1 MLRFL
6 ILFLICFSY
15 GKTQQNFDVIGCG
28 GFIKSET
35 DINYK
40 VVRIQL
46 ITKDGIPIYTTEAA
60 PVNGY
65 YMIPVYERGEYIL
78 KLLPPSG
85 WSFDPSQIELN
96 IDGETDPCTLNHD
109 LNFAFRGF
117 GLAGRVI
124 SAGNIGGGGGG
135 PAGVTLTL
143 YQDNKK
149 LNETKSKVD
158 GTFEFFDVLPGQYTV
173 KGSHDH
179 WKFITSTSDVQLS
192 KERWEIEQP
201 LVVRGYTIKGNIIHQ
216 SSPLIS
222 IDVLLFRTSSN
233 NNLPTPTC
241 SNDGPLTTNELAL
254 LPPTVN
260 AQNFVCRTRT
270 NAKGEYIFDDVPVG
284 LYIVLPI
291 YSTPTLEVVFI
302 PDQKAITI
310 THKDFLV
317 QTPFETGTISF
328 HGRVVKSTKA
338 DKLIPLSNAQ
348 IYIDGKA
355 CCQTDTNG
363 LFKLTHIR
371 PTGSIKIRSEL
382 DGYKFKELTHTVNL
396 NRLIGIGD
404 SSTSLTLS
412 PEKVRVTG
420 RVQCSSTRKQTIR
433 YTDSEKKIV
442 EKFEVEPNTEYTI
455 YVNPGVYIFSPEL
468 SDAEIRSGVHLT
480 PEEIDV
486 DVSHGSP
493 IDQINFSQLKAKL
506 NGIIHCIDDCQNDLP
521 KLELTSRSG
530 VIHKIDY
537 IQNPSK
543 TNEIHFEQDNLLP
556 GKYSVSLIKS
566 KQNDKY
572 CWKESQLE
580 VDLSNSNKTIKFEQI
595 GFKLRIHLQTSNKVL
610 LKINQIK
617 ENTFTNSM
625 DLISGLNEI
634 CLPNHGSYELIP
646 SSCMKFE
653 NEKYFYDTSKSSSL
667 TPIELIPIKYQ
678 VFVYIQAEND
688 DQSTEKFPVLIR
700 NLKQNDEFTVDLQK
714 DKTKWTGSFWAKHGE
729 QYGIFPRSEIWL
741 FEPEQNTIT
750 ISSDNCQSNQVKFV
764 ARRGLFINGSTYP
777 PVVDAN
783 VSLYIASTDNQDEKS
798 IDIDGQSMNLLLSS
812 WTKSDGTYTFGPLSN
827 TRSYHVV
834 IKKAG
839 HVFTRKSAS
848 SLYDFNSEK
857 LASILVQI
865 KDIDG
870 VFLLLSSQT
879 NNMRRRTAT
888 TDSTGEVLFEDLQPG
903 TYYIRPQ
910 LREYKFQPEDAQI
923 ELKSGDEVI
932 TKFQFERIAFSCYGQ
947 ITSLNNEPESGLIID
962 AIGIEQ
968 CESVT
973 RESAKTD
980 INGQFRLRALQPGC
994 RYRLQYRSNP
1004 TESTQTDIIQIE
1016 PKNKII
1022 EIIDSDLYHIHLY
1035 TIKRPSDVDIN
1046 VFIQT
1051 QTQFLNQL
1059 KVKLYKTSQRESP
1072 IQTVTLTNSP
1082 FAYFNSIPLD
1092 NENYILR
1099 VDSPLSTSVY
1109 NYIQPEISF
1118 TANQTF
1124 LFFTFNYQPRL
1135 KIYDGETGLTGS
1147 YSAFIIAL
1155 LIIALIFKYETL
1167 LPFAKSSY
1175 GYVREIFLPS
1185 LIKKSS
1191 SALSSSQTNDQNVKT
1206 SSSFNTINTKTS
1218 TTNLNNDNI
1227 GLTSDSKRRAR
1238 VAD

>member
-6 ILFLICFSY
+6 ILFFICFSY
-15 GKTQQNFDVIGCG
+15 GKTQPNSDVIGCG

-60 PVNGY
+60 PINGY
-65 YMIPVYERGEYIL
+65 YMIPVYERGEYML

-85 WSFDPSQIELN
+85 WSFEPSQIELN
-96 IDGETDPCTLNHD
+96 IDGETDPCTQNHD
-109 LNFAFRGF
+109 LNFVFKGF

-124 SAGNIGGGGGG
+124 SAGSASSMGGG

-149 LNETKSKVD
+149 LNETKSKSD
-158 GTFEFFDVLPGQYTV
+158 GSFEFFDVLPGQYTV

-179 WKFITSTSDVQLS
+179 WKFLTAVSHVQLS
-192 KERWEIEQP
+192 KERWEIEHP
-201 LVVRGYTIKGNIIHQ
+201 IVVRGYTLKGNVVHQ

-222 IDVLLFRTSSN
+222 IDILLFRTSSSD
-233 NNLPTPTC
+233 NLPTPTC
-241 SNDGPLTTNELAL
+241 SNDGPLNKNELAL

-260 AQNFVCRTRT
+260 SQNFICRTRT
-270 NAKGEYIFDDVPVG
+270 NAKGEYVFDDVPIG

-291 YSTPTLEVVFI
+291 YSTPSLDIVFI
-302 PDQKAITI
+302 PDQKAITV
-310 THKDFLV
+310 THKDFLI

-328 HGRVVKSTKA
+328 HGRVVKSTKT
-338 DKLIPLSNAQ
+338 DKLIPLANAQ
-348 IYIDGKA
+348 ISIDGKPY
-355 CCQTDTNG
+355 CQTDSNG
-363 LFKLTHIR
+363 LFKLKHIR
-371 PTGSIKIRSEL
+371 PSGTIKIKSEL
-382 DGYKFKELTHTVNL
+382 DGYIFKELTHSINL

-404 SSTSLTLS
+404 TSTALVLS

-433 YTDSEKKIV
+433 YTDTEKKTI
-442 EKFEVEPNTEYTI
+442 ERFEVEPNTEYSI
-455 YVNPGVYIFSPEL
+455 YINPGIYTFSPEL
-468 SDAEIRSGVHLT
+468 SDADVRAGVHLT
-480 PEEIDV
+480 PEIIDV
-486 DVSHGSP
+486 DVSQASP

-506 NGIIHCIDDCQNDLP
+506 NGVIHCIDDCQNDLSQI
-521 KLELTSRSG
+521 ELTSRSG
-530 VIHKIDY
+530 IANKIDL
-537 IQNPSK
+537 IKNPSK

-556 GKYSVSLIKS
+556 GKFSVSLIKS
-566 KQNDKY
+566 KQTDKY

-580 VDLSNSNKTIKFEQI
+580 VDLSNANKTIRFEQI
-595 GFKLRIHLQTSNKVL
+595 GFKLRIYLQTSNKVT
-610 LKINQIK
+610 LKINQLK
-617 ENTFTNSM
+617 ENSYTNTI

-653 NEKYFYDTSKSSSL
+653 KDKYSFDTSKSSSL
-667 TPIELIPIKYQ
+667 TPIELIPSEYR
-678 VFVYIQAEND
+678 VFVSIQTDDN
-688 DQSTEKFPVLIR
+688 DQSTTTFPVLIR
-700 NLKQNDEFTVDLQK
+700 NLKQNDEITLDLQK
-714 DKTKWTGSFWAKHGE
+714 ENTKWTGSFWAKNGE
-729 QYGIFPRSEIWL
+729 QFSIFPRSDIWL
-741 FEPEQNTIT
+741 FEPDHQTIT
-750 ISSDNCQSNQVKFV
+750 ISSDTCQSNQVKFL
-764 ARRGLFINGSTYP
+764 ARRGLFINGVTDP
-777 PVVDAN
+777 PVTDAN
-783 VSLYIASTDNQDEKS
+783 VSLYTIASENTKNDQT
-798 IDIDGQSMNLLLSS
+798 IDVNGKSMNLLLST
-812 WTKSDGTYTFGPLSN
+812 WTKSDGTYTFGPLLNSP
-827 TRSYHVV
+827 SYHVV
-834 IKKAG
+834 IQKTG
-839 HVFTRKSAS
+839 HVFTRKSSS
-848 SLYDFNSEK
+848 SLYDFKTEK

-865 KDIDG
+865 QDIDG
-870 VFLLLSSQT
+870 VFLLLTSST

-888 TDSTGEVLFEDLQPG
+888 TDSTGEVLFSDLQSG
-903 TYYIRPQ
+903 KYYLRPQ
-910 LREYKFQPEDAQI
+910 LREYKFHPEDAHI
-923 ELKSGDEVI
+923 ELQSGDEVK
-932 TKFQFERIAFSCYGQ
+932 TKFQVERVAFSCYGQ

-1004 TESTQTDIIQIE
+1004 SESSQTDVLQIE

-1022 EIIDSDLYHIHLY
+1022 EIMNDDVNHIHLY

-1059 KVKLYKTSQRESP
+1059 KVKLYKSSQRESP

-1082 FAYFNSIPLD
+1082 FAYFNSVPLD
-1092 NENYILR
+1092 NESYILR

-1109 NYIQPEISF
+1109 NYIQPEVSF

-1124 LFFTFNYQPRL
+1124 LFFTFNFQPRL

-1155 LIIALIFKYETL
+1155 MIIALIFKYETI
-1167 LPFAKSSY
+1167 LPFARSFY
-1175 GYVREIFLPS
+1175 GYARETLLPN

-1191 SALSSSQTNDQNVKT
+1191 SVLSSNQTNDQNSKVT
-1206 SSSFNTINTKTS
+1206 SYNTVNTKS
-1218 TTNLNNDNI
+1218 TTNLNNDNVPS
-1227 GLTSDSKRRAR
+1227 TNEPKRRAR